1 MILPDSTELELA
13 DGASGLDAARA
24 IGPKL
29 AEQAV
34 LVKADGV
41 PQDLRL
47 PLPDGARLQILTTRD
62 TQDPDA
68 LAVLRHSAAHLLA
81 EAVRRL
87 HPDVKVAIGP
97 PIDNGFYYDFDFP
110 SPIHEA
116 DLEAIEAEVQR
127 ELAEGRAWERE
138 EISAD
143 EARARF
149 TAEDEPY
156 KVELV
161 DTAEGAISLYTQGD
175 FTDLCR
181 GPHLQTSAP
190 IKAFKLTSLAGAY
203 WRGDSSNAQLTRI
216 YGTAFF
222 SQKDLDA
229 HLERL
234 EEARAR
240 DHRRLGAE
248 LDLFHFDEHSPGS
261 PFWHPKG
268 MAIFNALEDLR
279 RRENARRGYSE
290 VKTPLIY
297 DKALWVTSGH
307 WEKFRENMFLIPI
320 DDEHTYAIK
329 PMNCPGHMLLFGS
342 QLRSY
347 RELPLRFAEAAPLHR
362 NELAGAL
369 HGLTRVRYVTQ
380 DDAHIFCSRE
390 QIDSELDACLE
401 YLRYLYGLF
410 GIEPRAELSTR
421 PENKLGADEEWD
433 FTGGQADR
441 GARPPRDRVLRRRGG
456 GLVLRA
462 EDRPPHHRRARPLV
476 AARHD
481 PARRPD
487 AGPLRAHLHGRRQP
501 RASGVRRPPSVLRL
515 ARALHR
521 DHHRAL
527 RRRVPAL
534 ARAGPGAR
542 ARRQRAAS
550 RWRARDRRRG
560 SARPAIASTSTT
572 ATRRSASGSATAS
585 SRRSRSSSSSASASP
600 RQRSPCGRAG
610 RVSRRGRSTS
620 CSTTSRR
627 PSRRRSSWRRGARS
641 SCDAAVDTGRNRAR
655 RSEAARP
662 RRSRAGGRRAR
673 RATLASPH
681 TGLPPCYAFHLQ
693 SRGRYPHL
701 RSHELRGFNRVE
713 RRGKRCRCLP
723 AAFDVSGKELHGFE
737 ERHSL
742 MRSL

>member
-1 MILPDSTELELA
+1 MKIFLPDSTELELPA
-13 DGASGLDAARA
+13 GASGLDAARA

-34 LVKADGV
+34 LVRADGV
-41 PQDLRL
+41 PQDVRL
-47 PLPDGARLQILTTRD
+47 PLPDGAKLQILTTRD

-68 LAVLRHSAAHLLA
+68 LSVLRHSAAHLLA

-87 HPDVKVAIGP
+87 HPGVKVAIGP
-97 PIDNGFYYDFDFP
+97 PIDSGFYYDFDFP
-110 SPIHEA
+110 EPIHEA

-127 ELAEGRAWERE
+127 ELTEGRAWERE

-143 EARARF
+143 EACARF
-149 TAEDEPY
+149 TAEGEPY

-161 DTAEGAISLYTQGD
+161 ETAEGAISLYTQGD

-181 GPHLQTSAP
+181 GPHLQTSGP
-190 IKAFKLTSLAGAY
+190 IKAFTLTSLAGAY
-203 WRGDSSNAQLTRI
+203 WRGDEKNAQLTRI

-234 EEARAR
+234 ELARTR
-240 DHRRLGAE
+240 DHRRLGRE

-347 RELPLRFAEAAPLHR
+347 RDLPLRFAEAAPLHR
-362 NELAGAL
+362 NEPAGAL

-390 QIDSELDACLE
+390 QIDTELDGSLE

-421 PENKLGADEEWD
+421 PENKLGTDDEWD
-433 FTGGQADR
+433 FTEGKLIEALDR
-441 GARPPRDRVLRRRGG
+441 HGITYFVGEGEGSFYGPKIDLHITDALDRSWQLGTIQ
-456 GLVLRA
+456 LDA
-462 EDRPPHHRRARPLV
+462 QM
-476 AARHD
+476 
-481 PARRPD
+481 PARFGLTYMGPD
-487 AGPLRAHLHGRRQP
+487 NREHP
-501 RASGVRRPPSVLRL
+501 VFVI
-515 ARALHR
+515 
-521 DHHRAL
+521 HRAL
-527 RRRVPAL
+527 FGSLERFIGIIIEHYGGAL
-534 ARAGPGAR
+534 PLWLAPVQVRLLPVSEAHREGA
-542 ARRQRAAS
+542 Q
-550 RWRARDRRRG
+550 
-560 SARPAIASTSTT
+560 AIA
-572 ATRRSASGSATAS
+572 ARI
-585 SRRSRSSSSSASASP
+585 
-600 RQRSPCGRAG
+600 RQAG
-610 RVSRRGRSTS
+610 FRVELDERDETLGKRIRDSELEKIPVVVVFGERE
-620 CSTTSRR
+620 
-627 PSRRRSSWRRGARS
+627 
-641 SCDAAVDTGRNRAR
+641 
-655 RSEAARP
+655 SEAALAVRT
-662 RRSRAGGRRAR
+662 RGAGQSTRSLDELLADLSDADAA
-673 RATLASPH
+673 RATRE
-681 TGLPPCYAFHLQ
+681 TG
-693 SRGRYPHL
+693 
-701 RSHELRGFNRVE
+701 
-713 RRGKRCRCLP
+713 
-723 AAFDVSGKELHGFE
+723 
-737 ERHSL
+737 
-742 MRSL
+742 